1 MFKHPVLIW
10 SLVALQILCGS
21 YFLWEIL
28 ATIIGLPTI
37 PLHWEQ
43 REIVEIGATLGL
55 VLGSVLGITLAISA
69 QKKMR
74 RADWAL
80 RITSGEFSKVVQEYF
95 DTLNLTAA
103 ENEVAWFILKG
114 MSISEIAN
122 LRGTREGTI
131 KVQGTAIYKKAGV
144 TGKSQLVS
152 LLLEDLLM

>member
-1 MFKHPVLIW
+1 MFKRPVLIW
-10 SLVALQILCGS
+10 SLVALQVLCGS

-37 PLHWEQ
+37 PLRWEQ
-43 REIVEIGATLGL
+43 REIVEVGATLGL
-55 VLGSVLGITLAISA
+55 VLGSILGIILAVSA
-69 QKKMR
+69 QKQMH
-74 RADWAL
+74 RADSAL

-95 DTLNLTAA
+95 DKLNLTAA

-114 MSISEIAN
+114 MSISEIAK

-144 TGKSQLVS
+144 NGKSQLVS
-152 LLLEDLLM
+152 LLVEDLLM